1 MNPMARV
8 AIPMQDRSSVLLD
21 EKAVPRRDGAVSSQR
36 AGVSTKAMQ
45 SNDFKSTRRQS
56 KRVPLSNYQPV
67 NSNSSRVSPSFSDL
81 RTSSSGKPSLSVSFG
96 SDPVEQSVSR
106 KRGRQDEEVAL
117 SAPAKRQLVDNGA
130 LQPNAAVSPSLSFA
144 GIDSSFWVS
153 GSAESSDD
161 QSSEESEVP
170 VETKKMITP
179 DENSKDDYVVEWHYD
194 LSDDSHREYINDRM
208 ENLRVRHY
216 LHEKGCNVPEIKGV
230 SRFKQHDSHVIRVN
244 KENVGESMEIDK
256 EPNLINRARM
266 FLSIVKTLQQI
277 HHAGCY
283 HGDTDNSNFIITKSN
298 NEGYHAVAVDLEFS
312 REEDGLYESDGFSC
326 RHDIRQLGN
335 EIESLFTNSHYE
347 APEGVA
353 ADMVLYSKI
362 MSDKAGYPELS
373 INDVVIQ
380 IEAIIQRYEPS
391 SSSQ

>member
-1 MNPMARV
+1 MNPMSRV
-8 AIPMQDRSSVLLD
+8 SMPMQDRTSVLLD
-21 EKAVPRRDGAVSSQR
+21 EKAVPRRDGAVSMQS
-36 AGVSTKAMQ
+36 AGLSIKAMQ
-45 SNDFKSTRRQS
+45 SKDFKLTIAQS
-56 KRVPLSNYQPV
+56 NRIPLKNYQPV
-67 NSNSSRVSPSFSDL
+67 NSDPGRMLLCFNNL
-81 RTSSSGKPSLSVSFG
+81 RAISSGKGSLSVSSG
-96 SDPVEQSVSR
+96 SVPMEQSVSR

-117 SAPAKRQLVDNGA
+117 SVPAKRQLIDRRDF
-130 LQPNAAVSPSLSFA
+130 QPNTAVCPFGSSP
-144 GIDSSFWVS
+144 GIDSAFWMN
-153 GSAESSDD
+153 GSVKISDD
-161 QSSEESEVP
+161 QALEESGVP

-179 DENSKDDYVVEWHYD
+179 DVNSQDDYVVEWHYD
-194 LSDDSHREYINDRM
+194 ISDDSHREYINYRM

-256 EPNLINRARM
+256 EPSFRNRAKM

-298 NEGYHAVAVDLEFS
+298 SGDYRAVAVDLEFS
-312 REEDGLYESDGFSC
+312 GEENGLHESDGFSC

-335 EIESLFTNSHYE
+335 EIESIFTNSHYE
-347 APEGVA
+347 TPEGVA
-353 ADMVLYSKI
+353 ADIALYSKI

-373 INDVVIQ
+373 IDEVATK
-380 IEAIIQRYEPS
+380 IEAIIQRYES
-391 SSSQ
+391 SSLSQ